1 MHIRRPT
8 RIRANRAVMMARQFR
23 KQMGITGP
31 VDAKSVL
38 TKLAKLYYFSSAQD
52 PDFANEEGFTI
63 LGEDGIYRVY
73 INVDLPEGRDNFTY
87 GHETSHIVLG
97 HHKEFDVDFL
107 SDYELW
113 ILDREANIFTA
124 EYLMPR
130 GLILEAIADLPWPP
144 SVSEL
149 AYLKDIFGVSWTAM
163 INRLDEL
170 KIVSKAYC
178 YGLFKERR
186 AVAVAEA
193 RAAYGE
199 VAVADDGFWEPIIK
213 AMFEEK

>member
-8 RIRANRAVMMARQFR
+8 KVRANRAIFLARYFR

-97 HHKEFDVDFL
+97 HHKEFDIDYL
-107 SDYELW
+107 SDYEHW
-113 ILDREANIFTA
+113 ILNREADIFTA
-124 EYLMPR
+124 EYLMPKALVR
-130 GLILEAIADLPWPP
+130 EIISQLPTPL

-149 AYLKDIFGVSWTAM
+149 AYLKNIFGVSWAAM

-170 KIVSKAYC
+170 KIASKAYL
-178 YGLFKERR
+178 YGLFEKRQS
-186 AVAVAEA
+186 VAVAEA
-193 RAAYGE
+193 RAAYAE
-199 VAVADDGFWEPIIK
+199 VAVADDGFWRRTK
-213 AMFEEK
+213 GVLEEK